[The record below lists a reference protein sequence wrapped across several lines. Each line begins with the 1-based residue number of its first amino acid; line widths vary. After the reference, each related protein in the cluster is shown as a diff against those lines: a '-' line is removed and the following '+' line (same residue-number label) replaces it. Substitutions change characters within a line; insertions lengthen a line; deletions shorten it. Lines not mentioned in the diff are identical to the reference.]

1 MEDRDVNQKET
12 HHGGAYSLR
21 KDDKTCT
28 QFRKKKRI
36 EKEKSHLRIVAKGLQ
51 IFRKRRYIP
60 LAFFFLS
67 VTTKK
72 LPRNMI

>member
-28 QFRKKKRI
+28 QFRKKKNI
-36 EKEKSHLRIVAKGLQ
+36 LSTDVNLCMSVCISEVVYIV
-51 IFRKRRYIP
+51 
-60 LAFFFLS
+60 FLPHIH
-67 VTTKK
+67 K
-72 LPRNMI
+72 